1 MTFIRPILACTTL
14 AASLCFSATA
24 FAQTAPAPPPAPA
37 PYGAPITIEQAKR
50 VMAAAEAEA
59 RKNNWAVVI
68 SIVDSGGHLVALQ
81 RLDAQTASVDI
92 ATGKATT
99 AAAFRRPSKALE
111 DGLAAGGAGLRIL
124 SVRAATAL
132 QGGVPIV
139 VDGKI
144 IGGIGV
150 SGVTAPQD
158 EVVAMAGAAAAAVK

>member
-1 MTFIRPILACTTL
+1 MTSIRPTLACL
-14 AASLCFSATA
+14 ATAVSLLVGTTA
-24 FAQTAPAPPPAPA
+24 FAQTAPAPPSAPA
-37 PYGAPITIEQAKR
+37 PYGAPITIEQAKK
-50 VMAAAEAEA
+50 VMVAAEAEA
-59 RKNNWAVVI
+59 RKNNWPVVI

-81 RLDAQTASVDI
+81 RLDAQTASIDI
-92 ATGKATT
+92 SIGKATT

-111 DGLAAGGAGLRIL
+111 DGLAAGVAGLRIL

-150 SGVTAPQD
+150 SGVLASQD
-158 EVVAMAGAAAAAVK
+158 EMVAMAGAAAAAVK

>member
-1 MTFIRPILACTTL
+1 MTFIRPTL
-14 AASLCFSATA
+14 ASLATAAALLMGTTA
-24 FAQTAPAPPPAPA
+24 FAQTAPA
-37 PYGAPITIEQAKR
+37 PYGAPITIEQAKK
-50 VMAAAEAEA
+50 VMVAAEAEA
-59 RKNNWAVVI
+59 RKNNWPVVI

-81 RLDAQTASVDI
+81 RLDAQTASIDI
-92 ATGKATT
+92 SIGKATT

-124 SVRAATAL
+124 TVRAATAL

-150 SGVTAPQD
+150 SGVLASQD
-158 EVVAMAGAAAAAVK
+158 EMVAIAGAAAAAAK

>member
-1 MTFIRPILACTTL
+1 M
-14 AASLCFSATA
+14 
-24 FAQTAPAPPPAPA
+24 
-37 PYGAPITIEQAKR
+37 
-50 VMAAAEAEA
+50 
-59 RKNNWAVVI
+59 VI

-81 RLDAQTASVDI
+81 RLDAQTASIDI
-92 ATGKATT
+92 SIGKATT

-150 SGVTAPQD
+150 SGVLASQD
-158 EVVAMAGAAAAAVK
+158 EMVAIAGAAAAAAK